1 MFLTSF
7 AARIGR
13 VAMMSVVVLVAV
25 AASARQRAADSGFVR
40 RDEMIPMRDGVRLHT
55 IVMRPRDADG
65 NLPFLFTR
73 TPYNCEPF
81 ANAADA
87 QPDNPLTHGGYI
99 LVCQDIRGKFQ
110 SEGSFVMLRPPR
122 DRAQKTSADES
133 SDAYDAIGWLVRNVP
148 RNNGRVGMLGTSYPG
163 WLTVMAAL
171 EPHPALRAAAPMAS
185 PADMWA
191 GDDFHHNGAFRLS
204 YGFEYATMM
213 ESGKENTRFAFDL
226 PDTFEWYLRVGPLA
240 MINRRYLHEA
250 YPTWNDFVAHPD
262 YDAFWKRQAVVPQLG
277 AVKVPTMNIAGWW
290 DQEDFYGPITIYEAL
305 EKSDRARQ
313 NFLVVGPWNHG
324 GWNQQEGR
332 RLGPLDFGRG
342 ISKLFRAEVLAP
354 WFGQHLKDAPSVD
367 LPEALTFE
375 TGADQWRRWSEWPPA
390 STKPTP
396 MYLRADRRL
405 SFDPPADG
413 GAAFD
418 AYVSD
423 PGNPV
428 PYRKR
433 PILPTYAEG
442 STWPIWLTDDQRFLS
457 DRADVVSWQTDVLT
471 EDLVIAGRIRADLFA
486 STTGSDADW
495 IVKLIDV
502 YPDGDAA
509 MPGYQ
514 LMIANDVFRGRYRNS
529 VDKPEPIAAGAV
541 EHYSID
547 LHTQNYRFRRGHRV
561 MTQAQSTWFP
571 LIDRNPQTF
580 VRNIFLAQ
588 PSDFRAATHRVY
600 RSARYPSHVVLPV
613 IR

>member
-25 AASARQRAADSGFVR
+25 AAPARQRAADSGFVR

-405 SFDPPADG
+405 SFDPPADS

-433 PILPTYAEG
+433 PILPTYVEG
-442 STWPIWLTDDQRFLS
+442 STWSIWLTDDQRFLS

>member
-1 MFLTSF
+1 MRL
-7 AARIGR
+7 
-13 VAMMSVVVLVAV
+13 VLVLTV
-25 AASARQRAADSGFVR
+25 AIASAAVQQPTDSGFVR
-40 RDEMIPMRDGVRLHT
+40 RDVMIPMRDGVRLHAL
-55 IVMRPRDADG
+55 VLRHRGALG

-81 ANAADA
+81 ANAVDA
-87 QPDNPLTHGGYI
+87 QPDNPLMNGGYI

-122 DRAQKTSADES
+122 DRARTAAVDES
-133 SDAYDAIGWLVRNVP
+133 SDAYDAIDWLVKNVAD
-148 RNNGRVGMLGTSYPG
+148 NNGRVGMLGTSYPG

-171 EPHPALRAAAPMAS
+171 EPHPALKAAAPMAS

-213 ESGKENTRFAFDL
+213 ESDRENTKFTFDL
-226 PDTFEWYLRVGPLA
+226 PDTYEWYLRVGSLA
-240 MINRRYLHEA
+240 TVNRRYLHEA

-305 EKSDRARQ
+305 EKTDRAHQ

-324 GWNQQEGR
+324 GWNQQER
-332 RLGPLDFGRG
+332 RTLGPLDFGRG
-342 ISKLFRAEVLAP
+342 VSKAFRAEVLAP
-354 WFGQHLKDAPSVD
+354 WFAQYLKDAPAVD

-375 TGADQWRRWSEWPPA
+375 TGANEWKRWTEWPPA
-390 STKPTP
+390 GATATP
-396 MYLRADRRL
+396 IYLRADRKL
-405 SFDPPADG
+405 AFEAPADA
-413 GAAFD
+413 AAFD

-423 PGNPV
+423 PASPV
-428 PYRKR
+428 PYRRR
-433 PILPTYAEG
+433 PILPTYGEG
-442 STWPIWLTDDQRFLS
+442 STWSTWLTDDQRFLA
-457 DRADVVSWQTDVLT
+457 DRPDVVSWQTDALAN
-471 EDLVIAGRIRADLFA
+471 DLVIAGRIQTNLFA

-502 YPDGDAA
+502 YPDTDP
-509 MPGYQ
+509 MSGYQ
-514 LMIANDVFRGRYRNS
+514 LMVANEVFRGRYRNS
-529 VDKPEPIAAGAV
+529 VERPEPIAPGAV
-541 EHYSID
+541 ERYPID

-561 MTQAQSTWFP
+561 MVQVQSTWFP

-580 VRNIFLAQ
+580 VRNIFVAQ
-588 PSDFRAATHRVY
+588 PSDFKAATHRVY
-600 RSARYPSHVVLPV
+600 RSARYPSHIVLPV
-613 IR
+613 IIS

>member
-1 MFLTSF
+1 MVL
-7 AARIGR
+7 
-13 VAMMSVVVLVAV
+13 VVVLVAV
-25 AASARQRAADSGFVR
+25 AAMAARQRAADAGFLR

-55 IVMRPRDADG
+55 VVLRPRDADG

-81 ANAADA
+81 ANAVDA
-87 QPDNPLTHGGYI
+87 QPDNPLTHGGYL

-122 DRAQKTSADES
+122 DRAQKTAVDES
-133 SDAYDAIGWLVRNVP
+133 SDAYDAIEWLVRNVP
-148 RNNGRVGMLGTSYPG
+148 TNNGRVGMFGTSYPG

-277 AVKVPTMNIAGWW
+277 AVKVPTMNVAGWW

-305 EKSDRARQ
+305 EKTDRVRQ

-324 GWNQQEGR
+324 GWNQQDGR
-332 RLGPLDFGRG
+332 RLGPLDFGRS
-342 ISKLFRAEVLAP
+342 ISKLFRADVLAP
-354 WFGQHLKDAPSVD
+354 WFAQHLKDAPSVD

-375 TGADQWRRWSEWPPA
+375 TGANEWRRWNQWPPA
-390 STKPTP
+390 STRPTP

-405 SFDPPADG
+405 SFEPPEDG

-423 PGNPV
+423 PANPV

-442 STWPIWLTDDQRFLS
+442 STWPTWLTDDQRFLS
-457 DRADVVSWQTDVLT
+457 DRADVVSWRTEALADDV
-471 EDLVIAGRIRADLFA
+471 VIAGRIRADLFA

-502 YPDGDAA
+502 YPDTDVA
-509 MPGYQ
+509 MPDYQ
-514 LMIANDVFRGRYRNS
+514 LMIANEVFRGRYRNGI
-529 VDKPEPIAAGAV
+529 DKPEPIAAGAV
-541 EHYSID
+541 ERYTID

-561 MTQAQSTWFP
+561 MAQVQSTWFP

-588 PSDFRAATHRVY
+588 ASDFRAATHRVY
-600 RSARYPSHVVLPV
+600 RSSRYPSHLVMPVV
-613 IR
+613 R